1 MPVYGN
7 LRRAGRGFAVAAA
20 AGLLALST
28 AMPAAAATIP
38 ARTNLLSSDCPST
51 VKQGQFSGC
60 VTELQT
66 LLDDA
71 TAAMAAGEL
80 DPCAGDGE
88 CPAFAES
95 E

>member
-1 MPVYGN
+1 MPAYGN
-7 LRRAGRGFAVAAA
+7 LRRAGRGLAVAAA

-66 LLDDA
+66 LLDLGGASLTVD
-71 TAAMAAGEL
+71 
-80 DPCAGDGE
+80 
-88 CPAFAES
+88 
-95 E
+95 